1 MARGGCNTCFTG
13 GSSVPNLL
21 MILMV
26 LGVVLIVVGLL
37 VYNVD
42 ILDVSINP
50 VSKGQMNNY
59 IGYGLIILG
68 TVLLFVVGISQ
79 AKMI

>member
-1 MARGGCNTCFTG
+1 
-13 GSSVPNLL
+13 

-68 TVLLFVVGISQ
+68 TALLFVVGISQ